1 MLPIKNR
8 EVDKKIKM
16 PVIVTPAFFLTNP
29 NQMCENHLYNA
40 NYTIIIHANVKD
52 LLFVYI

>member
-1 MLPIKNR
+1 
-8 EVDKKIKM
+8 M

-40 NYTIIIHANVKD
+40 NYININCTNVKNM
-52 LLFVYI
+52 LFVYI